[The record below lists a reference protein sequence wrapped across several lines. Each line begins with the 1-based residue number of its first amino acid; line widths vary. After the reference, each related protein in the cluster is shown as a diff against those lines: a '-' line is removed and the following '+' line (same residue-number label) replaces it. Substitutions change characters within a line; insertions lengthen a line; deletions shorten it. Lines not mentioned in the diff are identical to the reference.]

1 MSNSYKKNK
10 GLFAGASLPVGQE
23 RSAKKNFYVASP
35 EVFGVKINVV
45 FS

>member
-1 MSNSYKKNK
+1 MSNSYKNDK
-10 GLFAGASLPVGQE
+10 GLSAGASLPVGQE

-35 EVFGVKINVV
+35 EVFGVKIKLV